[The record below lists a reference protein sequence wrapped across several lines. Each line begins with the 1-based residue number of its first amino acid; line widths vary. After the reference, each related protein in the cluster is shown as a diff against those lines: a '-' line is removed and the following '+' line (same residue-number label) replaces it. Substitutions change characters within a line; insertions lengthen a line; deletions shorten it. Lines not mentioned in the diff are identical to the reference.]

1 MLISFNDTAKKLSE
15 DKEVLDSYREQE
27 PKYALIRSLI
37 RARINSG
44 LSQEELA
51 KRMHTSQSSIAR
63 LEGGGQLPSI
73 NTIFKYAKAT
83 NTVPII
89 SFIDSKAAAVSL

>member
-1 MLISFNDTAKKLSE
+1 MLINFNDTAKKLSE
-15 DKEVLDSYREQE
+15 DQKVLDSYRELE
-27 PKYALIRSLI
+27 PKYSLIKSLI

-44 LSQEELA
+44 LSQKELA
-51 KRMHTSQSSIAR
+51 QLMHTSQSSIAR

-73 NTIFKYAKAT
+73 TTIFKYAKAT

-89 SFIDSKAAAVSL
+89 SFIDLKVAAASL